1 MLLVK
6 ICSVLP
12 VKTQYCFQISTRG
25 QQKTPSEYQEHRS
38 ERGGG
43 WESAQPYTVSQAVTL
58 PVYLCHSKIVPI
70 KQIDNSSEF

>member
-25 QQKTPSEYQEHRS
+25 QQKAPSEYQQHRS
-38 ERGGG
+38 EWGGG
-43 WESAQPYTVSQAVTL
+43 SAQPYTVSQAVTL